1 MKKFKES
8 GFMKDKSQSGIQ
20 GDKVVQLLLC
30 RNFVLNIKK
39 NSLKWASLKLILPE
53 STASEI
59 FRAKVLRKTKFKS
72 IKSFWKKIV
81 VPNWLF

>member
-39 NSLKWASLKLILPE
+39 
-53 STASEI
+53 TH
-59 FRAKVLRKTKFKS
+59 
-72 IKSFWKKIV
+72 
-81 VPNWLF
+81 